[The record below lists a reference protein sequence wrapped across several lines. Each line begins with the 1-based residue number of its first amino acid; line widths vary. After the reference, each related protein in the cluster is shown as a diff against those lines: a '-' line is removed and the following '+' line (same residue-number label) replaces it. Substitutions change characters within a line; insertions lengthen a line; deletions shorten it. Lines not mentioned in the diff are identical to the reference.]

1 MGNPR
6 SLLHMAE
13 RLVKDVERSKVL
25 YSRASKISR
34 FLAINSQKL
43 LDDHKIPSEDGID
56 QMTSQID
63 KRSTTEQ
70 NSWSLGLQL
79 DLFDKNEDE
88 TKIDFGIR
96 LSGENFEKPFQW
108 MVDHKTYTALS
119 VNDIRKTYKVLVEG
133 PLICRLKIKRSS
145 KWSYTYGFLLTDGV
159 IIFLRLGSKVH
170 IRTVDCRKNDI
181 IVLYDNN
188 LYWNVRFAV
197 SRDQLKFPTWEQF
210 SEWHAALKKYSA

>member
-1 MGNPR
+1 MIEEWQMGNPR

-13 RLVKDVERSKVL
+13 KMLKDVKRSKVL
-25 YSRASKISR
+25 HSRASKIFR
-34 FLAINSQKL
+34 FLASSQKL

-63 KRSTTEQ
+63 KRGTKEQ
-70 NSWSLGLQL
+70 NSWTLGLQL
-79 DLFDKNEDE
+79 DLLDKNEDE

-133 PLICRLKIKRSS
+133 PLKCKLKIKRSS

-159 IIFLRLGSKVH
+159 
-170 IRTVDCRKNDI
+170 
-181 IVLYDNN
+181 
-188 LYWNVRFAV
+188 
-197 SRDQLKFPTWEQF
+197 
-210 SEWHAALKKYSA
+210 